1 MVEQV
6 LSKARHYLMRF
17 HRPAKLKLERWHGF
31 LIKQHASPLGGA
43 CFLFFRISEVNG
55 MDAGSQASVPVKH
68 ALSGLLSIWSLRLPR
83 KQGGI

>member
-55 MDAGSQASVPVKH
+55 MDAGSQRPDKPGKPECGGH
-68 ALSGLLSIWSLRLPR
+68 
-83 KQGGI
+83 QGRPCVCPG

>member
-31 LIKQHASPLGGA
+31 LIKQHASPLGGV
-43 CFLFFRISEVNG
+43 FFIFQDKRGERNG
-55 MDAGSQASVPVKH
+55 RGQSKARQA
-68 ALSGLLSIWSLRLPR
+68 R
-83 KQGGI
+83 KT

>member
-1 MVEQV
+1 MDIIALQENMRPVSKATAGIWIDAAKRWRHHAMVEQV

-43 CFLFFRISEVNG
+43 CFLYISG
-55 MDAGSQASVPVKH
+55 
-68 ALSGLLSIWSLRLPR
+68 
-83 KQGGI
+83 